1 MPVISQAAAGLPGK
15 VCDAAATRQAPVAG
29 GHLRT
34 QMRAGCFS
42 QPRLTCFSGGRFPDS
57 DEPAVTEAGGP

>member
-1 MPVISQAAAGLPGK
+1 MPVISQVAAGLPDT
-15 VCDAAATRQAPVAG
+15 VCDAAATQQAPVAG

-34 QMRAGCFS
+34 QTRAGRFS
-42 QPRLTCFSGGRFPDS
+42 QLRLTCFSGGRFPDS